1 LASLKVDILGMIGL
15 YIVIGILVGGIA
27 GYFIRK
33 VQIASKVNSIEA
45 KVARVEEI
53 ARNKEKEILLE
64 AKTKAMEIIEQ
75 GKKAETDFRSQ
86 IIKVEERLTKKEADL
101 DRRVSDNDKTKE
113 DLAQK
118 KLDLEKNQEQLKE
131 VKQQQLEKLQKIA
144 NLSTEDAKRVL
155 LEATEKNVKDELT
168 MLTHK
173 LLNQAR
179 DEADKKAREIV
190 ALAIQRCASE
200 VTSETTTTAVSL
212 PNDEMKGRIIGKE
225 GRNIRTFEQML
236 GVEVIVDDT
245 PDAVIISGFNSVRRH
260 IAKLALERLIADG
273 RIHPAKIEEA
283 TEKAKK
289 EVAEMIREAGEAA
302 VYELGIT
309 DFPAKLVQLIGRL
322 KFRTSYGQNVLKH
335 SVEMAKLA
343 ALMGEELG
351 ADIPTIKRGALLHDI
366 GKALDQDMEGTH
378 VEIGKQIAQK
388 FNLPEKIINAIEA
401 HHGDVEYSSIEAAIV
416 DAADNISGS
425 RPGARRDTYENYVK
439 RLEDLERLASAFEG
453 VDKVY
458 AIQAGREIRVF
469 VTPGK
474 VDDWAATKLARE
486 IANKIEQDLKY
497 PGEIKVM
504 VIRETRVIE
513 YAR

>member
-1 LASLKVDILGMIGL
+1 MSIW
-15 YIVIGILVGGIA
+15 ILVAAAVGLAA
-27 GYFIRK
+27 GYYGRK
-33 VQIASKVNSIEA
+33 VQIAGKVNSIEA
-45 KVARVEEI
+45 QVARSLEE
-53 ARNKEKEILLE
+53 AKSKEKEILLE
-64 AKTKAMEIIEQ
+64 AKSKALEVVEQ
-75 GKKAETDFRSQ
+75 GKHAEAEFRSQ
-86 IIKVEERLTKKEADL
+86 MLKVEERLSRKESDL
-101 DRRVSDNDKTKE
+101 DRKVQELDKAKDDVANKRTEIDKVKDE
-113 DLAQK
+113 MRELKQK
-118 KLDLEKNQEQLKE
+118 
-131 VKQQQLEKLQKIA
+131 QLEQLQKISGLTNEEA
-144 NLSTEDAKRVL
+144 RKVL
-155 LEATEKNVKDELT
+155 LDSAEKGMRDELAL
-168 MLTHK
+168 LTHK

-179 DEADKKAREIV
+179 EEADKKARDIV

-200 VTSETTTTAVSL
+200 VTSETTTTAVQL
-212 PNDEMKGRIIGKE
+212 PSEEMKGRIIGKE

-245 PDAVIISGFNSVRRH
+245 PDAVVISGFNSVRRH
-260 IAKLALERLIADG
+260 IAKIALEKLIQDG

-283 TEKAKK
+283 TEKAKR

-302 VYELGIT
+302 VYELGIA
-309 DFPAKLVQLIGRL
+309 DFPPKLVQLIGRL

-343 ALMGEELG
+343 ALMAEEIG
-351 ADIPTIKRGALLHDI
+351 ADIQTVKKGALLHDV

-388 FNLPEKIINAIEA
+388 FNLSDKIVNAIEA
-401 HHGDVEYSSIEAAIV
+401 HHGDVEYASIEAAIV

-425 RPGARRDTYENYVK
+425 RPGARRDTYENYVQ
-439 RLEDLERLASAFEG
+439 RLEELERVATGFEG

-469 VTPGK
+469 VKPER
-474 VDDWAATKLARE
+474 VDDWAAAKLARE

-497 PGEIKVM
+497 PGEIRVM

>member
-1 LASLKVDILGMIGL
+1 MSIQI
-15 YIVIGILVGGIA
+15 IIGIVVGA
-27 GYFIRK
+27 VVGYVIRK
-33 VQIASKVNSIEA
+33 MQIANQVNSVEA
-45 KVARVEEI
+45 KVSRALDD
-53 ARNKEKEILLE
+53 AKSKEKEILLE
-64 AKTKAMEIIEQ
+64 AKSKAMGIVEQ
-75 GKKAETDFRSQ
+75 GKKAEEEFRNQ
-86 IIKVEERLTKKEADL
+86 IIKVEERLTRKETDL
-101 DRRVSDNDKTKE
+101 ERKLSESDKLKEEMAAKRAEIEKTKDE
-113 DLAQK
+113 MRELKQK
-118 KLDLEKNQEQLKE
+118 
-131 VKQQQLEKLQKIA
+131 QLEQLQKISG
-144 NLSTEDAKRVL
+144 LTTEEAKKVL
-155 LEATEKNVKDELT
+155 LDATEKNIKEEMS

-179 DEADKKAREIV
+179 EEADKKASEIV
-190 ALAIQRCASE
+190 AMAIQRCASE
-200 VTSETTTTAVSL
+200 VTSEQTVTTVTL
-212 PNDEMKGRIIGKE
+212 PSEEMKGRIIGKE

-245 PDAVIISGFNSVRRH
+245 PDTVVISGFNSVRRH
-260 IAKLALERLIADG
+260 IAKIALEKLIQDG

-289 EVAEMIREAGEAA
+289 EVAEMIREAGEQA
-302 VYELGIT
+302 VYELGIAN
-309 DFPAKLVQLIGRL
+309 FPPKLVQLVGRL

-343 ALMGEELG
+343 ALMAEEIG
-351 ADIPTIKRGALLHDI
+351 ADVATVKQGALLHDI

-378 VEIGKQIAQK
+378 VEIGKQIAKK
-388 FNLPEKIINAIEA
+388 FNLPDKIVNAIEA

-416 DAADNISGS
+416 DAADNISGA

-439 RLEDLERLASAFEG
+439 RLEELENLAHSFEG
-453 VDKVY
+453 VEKVY

-469 VTPGK
+469 VSPGK
-474 VDDWAATKLARE
+474 LDDWGATKLARE

-497 PGEIKVM
+497 PGEIRVM

>member
-1 LASLKVDILGMIGL
+1 MFIVYAVIAAVVGLA
-15 YIVIGILVGGIA
+15 VG
-27 GYFIRK
+27 YYIRK
-33 VQIASKVNSIEA
+33 VQIAQQVNSIEA
-45 KVARVEEI
+45 RVARSLEETK
-53 ARNKEKEILLE
+53 NKEKEILLE
-64 AKTKAMEIIEQ
+64 AKSKALEIVEQ
-75 GKKAETDFRSQ
+75 GKKSEEEFRNQ
-86 IIKVEERLTKKEADL
+86 ILKVEERLNRKE
-101 DRRVSDNDKTKE
+101 S
-113 DLAQK
+113 
-118 KLDLEKNQEQLKE
+118 DLERKLIDSDKLKE
-131 VKQQQLEKLQKIA
+131 ELNTRKTEIEKIKDEMRELKQKQLEQLQKISGL
-144 NLSTEDAKRVL
+144 NTEEAKKVL
-155 LEATEKNVKDELT
+155 LESTEKGMKDELAL
-168 MLTHK
+168 LTHK
-173 LLNQAR
+173 LLNNAR
-179 DEADKKAREIV
+179 EDADKKAREIV
-190 ALAIQRCASE
+190 SLAIQRCASE
-200 VTSETTTTAVSL
+200 VTSEQTTTIVTL
-212 PNDEMKGRIIGKE
+212 PSEEMKGRIIGKE

-245 PDAVIISGFNSVRRH
+245 PDAVVISGFNSVRRH
-260 IAKLALERLIADG
+260 IAKIALEKLIQDG

-289 EVAEMIREAGEAA
+289 EVAEMIREAGEQA
-302 VYELGIT
+302 VYDLGIAN
-309 DFPAKLVQLIGRL
+309 FPPKLVQLVGRL

-343 ALMGEELG
+343 ALMAEEVG
-351 ADIPTIKRGALLHDI
+351 ADVQTVKQGALLHDI

-401 HHGDVEYSSIEAAIV
+401 HHGDVEYTSIEAAIV

-425 RPGARRDTYENYVK
+425 RPGARRDSYENYVA
-439 RLEDLERLASAFEG
+439 RLEELENLAHGFEG

-469 VTPGK
+469 VKPEK
-474 VDDWAATKLARE
+474 VDDWSATKLARD

-497 PGEIKVM
+497 PGEIRVM

>member
-1 LASLKVDILGMIGL
+1 MNMLIVLVAAVIGL
-15 YIVIGILVGGIA
+15 AVG
-27 GYFIRK
+27 YVIRK
-33 VQIASKVNSIEA
+33 VQIANQVNSIEGKVTRALEEA
-45 KVARVEEI
+45 KNRE
-53 ARNKEKEILLE
+53 REILLE
-64 AKTKAMEIIEQ
+64 AKSKALEIVEQ
-75 GKKAETDFRSQ
+75 GKKTEEEFRNK
-86 IIKVEERLTKKEADL
+86 IIAVEDRLTRKETDL
-101 DRRVSDNDKTKE
+101 DRKFTELDKAKDDLANKKAEIEKTKDE
-113 DLAQK
+113 LREIKQK
-118 KLDLEKNQEQLKE
+118 
-131 VKQQQLEKLQKIA
+131 QLEQLQKISG
-144 NLSTEDAKRVL
+144 LTTEEAKKVL
-155 LEATEKNVKDELT
+155 LDATEKSVREELA

-173 LLNQAR
+173 LVNQAHE
-179 DEADKKAREIV
+179 DADKKAREIV

-200 VTSETTTTAVSL
+200 VTSEQTVTTVNL
-212 PNDEMKGRIIGKE
+212 PSEEMKGRIIGKE

-245 PDAVIISGFNSVRRH
+245 PDAVVISGFNSVRRH
-260 IAKLALERLIADG
+260 IAKIALEKLIQDG

-302 VYELGIT
+302 VYELGIAS
-309 DFPAKLVQLIGRL
+309 FPAKLVQLVGRL

-343 ALMGEELG
+343 ALMAQEIG
-351 ADIPTIKRGALLHDI
+351 ADVATVKQGALLHDI

-378 VEIGKQIAQK
+378 VEIGKQIAKK
-388 FNLPEKIINAIEA
+388 FDLPEKIVNAIEA
-401 HHGDVEYSSIEAAIV
+401 HHGDVEYTSIEAAIV
-416 DAADNISGS
+416 DAADNISGA

-439 RLEDLERLASAFEG
+439 RLEELETLAHSFEG

-469 VTPGK
+469 VSPGK
-474 VDDWAATKLARE
+474 MDDWGATKLARE